1 MVSVRDQV
9 QQNNKEETD
18 NQEFMAKLPKPIIL
32 NALIMPHLKAST
44 QQHNQEAKKEEE
56 EPKQD
61 AKKEEHLGFQR
72 GPPP

>member
-1 MVSVRDQV
+1 
-9 QQNNKEETD
+9 
-18 NQEFMAKLPKPIIL
+18 
-32 NALIMPHLKAST
+32 MPHLKAST
-44 QQHNQEAKKEEE
+44 QQHNQDAKTEEE